1 MLLCPIL
8 THSHGVVGGG
18 RQEQLALAA
27 QLAETA
33 GVREIEAGAA
43 TGLHRLLE
51 GLRMRMLLALGA
63 QERLVHLRIGIV
75 LLRGAPRTAH
85 PELELEGR
93 HGRRLGGPP
102 APPLPLAYGYLSTAI
117 AFLFERALDVAAD
130 LTTSKITEE
139 GIEITEN
146 TEIERV
152 REIKRGRA

>member
-51 GLRMRMLLALGA
+51 GLRMRLLLALGA

-93 HGRRLGGPP
+93 HGRRLGVH
-102 APPLPLAYGYLSTAI
+102 LLLLCRWLMVT
-117 AFLFERALDVAAD
+117 FLLRLLFYSNGHWMLRQ
-130 LTTSKITEE
+130 T
-139 GIEITEN
+139 
-146 TEIERV
+146 
-152 REIKRGRA
+152 